1 MDLKD
6 HLIFHERAYKGTFL
20 LLSQAVFGN
29 LVLLSY
35 CQDTLYKGFTIPL
48 YALNKKLRVS
58 NMSEIINVQNIS
70 YKYTDE
76 DQRPALQDV
85 SFSINRGE
93 WVAIIGPNG
102 SGKSTLAKT
111 INGLIE
117 PDSGE
122 VTVGGLSLN
131 EENVWSI
138 RQMVGM
144 VFQNPDN
151 QFVGSTVQDD
161 VAFGLEN
168 LGVPREDMLERV
180 RSALEKVNML
190 EFAEREPARLS
201 GGQKQRVAIAGIVAL
216 RPDIMILDEATSM
229 LDPQG
234 REEVLRTVKEVKEQE
249 NLSVLSITHDID
261 EAAEAN
267 RILVMRD
274 GKMIQ
279 EGTPETIFSYGE
291 ELIKMGLDLPFPERL
306 KASLKKQG
314 VAVPDD
320 YITEERMVD
329 WLWTYVSK
337 K

>member
-1 MDLKD
+1 
-6 HLIFHERAYKGTFL
+6 
-20 LLSQAVFGN
+20 
-29 LVLLSY
+29 
-35 CQDTLYKGFTIPL
+35 
-48 YALNKKLRVS
+48 
-58 NMSEIINVQNIS
+58 MSEIINVQNIS

-117 PDSGE
+117 PDHGQ
-122 VTVGGLSLN
+122 VTVGGLTLN

-168 LGVPREDMLERV
+168 LGVPREDMIERV

-314 VAVPDD
+314 IAVPDD